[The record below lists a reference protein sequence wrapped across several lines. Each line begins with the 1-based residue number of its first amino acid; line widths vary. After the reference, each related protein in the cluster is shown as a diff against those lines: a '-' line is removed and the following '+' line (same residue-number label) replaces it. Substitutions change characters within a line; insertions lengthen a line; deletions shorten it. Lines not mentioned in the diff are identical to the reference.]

1 MNIKTGSQALL
12 LFIGLSLWSCGG
24 GGGKLSDPPP
34 SPGLSPEEARRL
46 ADERS
51 RAEREAE
58 GGRLSAEELEN
69 LPTSGP
75 GPKSPVDG
83 PRSSQRPLREDE
95 LKPVREAL
103 TACGGTPAS
112 VHVMVEPGGVVFLSP
127 GQRFPEAD
135 LRCYAEKLGAL
146 RLARDVAR
154 TGTVTLP

>member
-1 MNIKTGSQALL
+1 MKIRTGSQALL
-12 LFIGLSLWSCGG
+12 LFIGLALWSCGG
-24 GGGKLSDPPP
+24 GGGKLTDPPP

-58 GGRLSAEELEN
+58 GGRLSAQELEN

-75 GPKSPVDG
+75 APKAPVEG
-83 PRSSQRPLREDE
+83 PRSSGRPLNADE
-95 LKPVREAL
+95 LKLVREAL
-103 TACGGTPAS
+103 VACGGTPAT
-112 VHVMVEPGGVVFLSP
+112 VNVTVEPGGVVFLSP
-127 GQRFPEAD
+127 GQRFLEAD

>member
-1 MNIKTGSQALL
+1 MRTRLRALVLL
-12 LFIGLSLWSCGG
+12 LILGLPHWSCGG

-58 GGRLSAEELEN
+58 GGRLSPEELEN

-75 GPKSPVDG
+75 APRGKAEG
-83 PRSSQRPLREDE
+83 PRTSGRPLNADE
-95 LKPVREAL
+95 LKLVREAL
-103 TACGGTPAS
+103 VACGETPAT
-112 VHVMVEPGGVVFLSP
+112 VLVTVEPGGVVFLSP

>member
-1 MNIKTGSQALL
+1 MKTRSMVWLPWL
-12 LFIGLSLWSCGG
+12 VFTLSLQACGG
-24 GGGKLSDPPP
+24 GGGKLTDPPP
-34 SPGLSPEEARRL
+34 SPGLSPEEARRQ

-58 GGRLSAEELEN
+58 GGRLSPDELEN

-75 GPKSPVDG
+75 APKGPVEG
-83 PRSSQRPLREDE
+83 PRSSRRPLDADE
-95 LKPVREAL
+95 LKLVREAL
-103 TACGGTPAS
+103 LACGEAPAT
-112 VHVMVEPGGVVFLSP
+112 VQVTVEPGGVVFLSP

-146 RLARDVAR
+146 RLTRDVAR